1 MGTWAAG
8 GGRGD
13 HLGPE
18 SLSGDAVISQAQKLK
33 SQGMTT
39 CRRPHRKGVRIG
51 SETEKENEK
60 DGDVRER
67 EAVGVG
73 GKPGEGQGW
82 GNSQGI
88 RSGEQGSLSGPQED
102 KSLRLRTRGG
112 EGRPATLRL
121 VSDSGCS
128 SSGVG
133 EGGARD
139 PGVAVSQKMAP
150 EGSEAWP
157 CW

>member
-1 MGTWAAG
+1 MGQLP
-8 GGRGD
+8 GD
-13 HLGPE
+13 P
-18 SLSGDAVISQAQKLK
+18 
-33 SQGMTT
+33 
-39 CRRPHRKGVRIG
+39 
-51 SETEKENEK
+51 
-60 DGDVRER
+60 
-67 EAVGVG
+67 
-73 GKPGEGQGW
+73 
-82 GNSQGI
+82 
-88 RSGEQGSLSGPQED
+88 SGEQGSLSGPQED

-112 EGRPATLRL
+112 EVRPATLRL

>member
-1 MGTWAAG
+1 METLEKGRRWAWEGSPEKVKG
-8 GGRGD
+8 GATPRGSG
-13 HLGPE
+13 LG
-18 SLSGDAVISQAQKLK
+18 SRAAF
-33 SQGMTT
+33 
-39 CRRPHRKGVRIG
+39 R
-51 SETEKENEK
+51 
-60 DGDVRER
+60 
-67 EAVGVG
+67 
-73 GKPGEGQGW
+73 
-82 GNSQGI
+82 
-88 RSGEQGSLSGPQED
+88 PQED

>member
-1 MGTWAAG
+1 METLEKGRRWAWEGSPEKVKGGATPRGSVWGAGQPFGAAG
-8 GGRGD
+8 RQ
-13 HLGPE
+13 
-18 SLSGDAVISQAQKLK
+18 I
-33 SQGMTT
+33 
-39 CRRPHRKGVRIG
+39 
-51 SETEKENEK
+51 
-60 DGDVRER
+60 
-67 EAVGVG
+67 
-73 GKPGEGQGW
+73 
-82 GNSQGI
+82 
-88 RSGEQGSLSGPQED
+88 PQTA
-102 KSLRLRTRGG
+102 TRGG

-133 EGGARD
+133 EGVARD